1 MPRHCIFHS
10 KYPVDMYASKFL
22 TVLFIGLI
30 FSLHPVHG
38 QQDREKLEQEKQENL
53 AKIKEAERILKQ
65 TSSQKKNSIGQLQA
79 LSQQIRSQESLIR
92 TYQANIRVLN
102 GEIKE
107 SESIVNSLE
116 KDLDRLKK
124 EYAEMIYQASKALNN
139 FGGLSFL
146 FSASSFSQL
155 MMRAKY
161 LQQYTKSRQDQAKEI
176 QLVQEEIKEQI
187 EVTNQTKNEQQ
198 KLLAQQELQN
208 RGLITARKQQDQLVR
223 QLSLKEKQLRKDV
236 EKRKQAISRLDRMIA
251 EVVRLEMEKSRNAS
265 GNFELTPDGV
275 RLSTNFQGNQKRLLW
290 PVARGFVSCKFGLQ
304 PHPVLKGV
312 KIENPGVDIQTQKD
326 EVVRAVFDGEVSKIA
341 SIPGMNGIVI
351 IIQHGEYRTVYANL
365 RNALVNMGDTV
376 KTKDPIGEVFTDSDG
391 VSEVQFQVWK
401 NFSKLDPLAWLQPK

>member
-1 MPRHCIFHS
+1 
-10 KYPVDMYASKFL
+10 MYASKFL

-38 QQDREKLEQEKQENL
+38 QQDREELEQEKQENL

-79 LSQQIRSQESLIR
+79 LNQQIRSQESLIR
-92 TYQANIRVLN
+92 TYQANIRMLN
-102 GEIKE
+102 GEINE

-124 EYAEMIYQASKALNN
+124 EYAVMIYQASKALNN

-208 RGLITARKQQDQLVR
+208 QGLITARKQQDQMVR
-223 QLSLKEKQLRKDV
+223 QLSLKEKQLRNDV

-251 EVVRLEMEKSRNAS
+251 EVVRLEMEKSRDAS
-265 GNFELTPDGV
+265 GNFELTPDGI
-275 RLSTNFQGNQKRLLW
+275 RLSTNFQGNQKRLSW
-290 PVARGFVSCKFGLQ
+290 PVARGFVSSKFGLQ

-365 RNALVNMGDTV
+365 RKALVNMGDKV